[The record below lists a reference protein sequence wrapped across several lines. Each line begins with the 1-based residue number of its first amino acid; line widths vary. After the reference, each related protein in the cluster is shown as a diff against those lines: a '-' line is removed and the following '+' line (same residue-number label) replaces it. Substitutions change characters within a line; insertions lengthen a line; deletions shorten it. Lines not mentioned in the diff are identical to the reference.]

1 MEAWIIYAL
10 ITCIITSFSIIVMKY
25 ITNSNTDIISCIM
38 LSYVLVGILA
48 LIYLFLYKKTCFND
62 LKNNYYSIL
71 FLSILGLFTGIFLIK
86 SINSCNNPGYSHLIV
101 NMNVILT
108 LILSYFI
115 FDIRMNYKTFLGS
128 VIAIIGILIVIKYS
142 SH

>member
-1 MEAWIIYAL
+1 MEVWIIYAL
-10 ITCIITSFSIIVMKY
+10 ITCIITSLSVIVMKY

-38 LSYVLVGILA
+38 LVYVIVGILA
-48 LIYLFLYKKTCFND
+48 LIYLYLYKKNCFLD
-62 LKNNYYSIL
+62 LKNNFHSIL
-71 FLSILGLFTGIFLIK
+71 FLSILSLFTGIFFIK

-115 FDIRMNYKTFLGS
+115 FDIRMNYKTFLGII
-128 VIAIIGILIVIKYS
+128 IAITGILIVIKYS